1 MTPEQIERKRK
12 YDREY
17 FARRY
22 AEVKGTPEFKAKCKL
37 VRENF
42 TKEQREQRTKSSRE
56 SAVRWCAENP
66 EKARAARCAISKK
79 YFKTDKG
86 FLTICKNNLAKRLGV
101 SSKDLPDELVAAKF
115 AQLKVI
121 RLIRDLG

>member
-1 MTPEQIERKRK
+1 MTPEQLERKRK

-17 FARRY
+17 SAKRY
-22 AEVKGTPEFKAKCKL
+22 AEVKGTPEFKTKCKL

-56 SAVRWCAENP
+56 SAVRRRAENP
-66 EKARAARCAISKK
+66 EKARVARCAINKK

-86 FLTICKNNLAKRLGV
+86 YLTICKNNLAKRLGV
-101 SSKDLPDELVAAKF
+101 SAKDLPDELVAAKF

-121 RLIRDLG
+121 RLVRDLG